1 MLDRSVWSAFV
12 FSWKTQ
18 EKYWIEVCDLT
29 WSLAGTHFINIGAK
43 CVVSNIKMNPYDQ

>member
-1 MLDRSVWSAFV
+1 MLDRSVWSVFV
-12 FSWKTQ
+12 FSWKTH

-29 WSLAGTHFINIGAK
+29 WSLAGTHFINIGEK